1 MKYQKKTFSNGMK
14 GIVAPLKETKT
25 ITLLVLVKVGSRYEN
40 ANVNGVSHFIEHMMF
55 KGTKRRPTT
64 LEISKELD
72 GIGAEFNAFTGKD
85 HTGYYIKANFE
96 KTELVFDILSDAL
109 INSQFDLTELNRERK
124 VIEEEINMY
133 RDNPQMHIGSLFEEL
148 VYGEKSFLGQ
158 QISGPKSVIRNVTR
172 QQMMQ
177 FKRSFY
183 KPKNTL
189 VVVAGNISPTKG
201 FNLIQNY
208 FKFPKEAKKVPVF
221 KKSVTK
227 QTCPQIKLEFRK
239 TEQAQLCIGFP
250 AYSYFHKD
258 VDALALLNIILGGN
272 MSSRLFI
279 NIRERQGLCYLVRS
293 SANIYEDV
301 GNMVVQAGLDR
312 KRVKQATRAIL
323 KVVQDVKQNGV
334 TDEELT
340 KSKDFLRGKLTIE
353 MEDSES
359 IAGWYGAQ
367 QLLKN
372 QTLTIEEKFKS
383 IQKVTLNDIKRVAND
398 IFKTQLINLVII
410 GPFSKSSEFT
420 PLLKV

>member
-1 MKYQKKTFSNGMK
+1 MKYQKKNFANGMK

-25 ITLLVLVKVGSRYEN
+25 ITLLVLVRVGSRYES

-55 KGTKRRPTT
+55 KGTKRRPST

-85 HTGYYIKANFE
+85 HTGYYIKANYE

-109 INSQFDLTELNRERK
+109 INSQFDATELNRERK

-133 RDNPQMHIGSLFEEL
+133 QDNPQMYVDTLFEEL

-177 FKRSFY
+177 FKKSYY

-201 FNLIQNY
+201 FNLIEKY
-208 FKFPKEAKKVPVF
+208 FKFSKETQKVPAF
-221 KKSVTK
+221 KKAVVNQSNPRV
-227 QTCPQIKLEFRK
+227 KLQFRK

-258 VDALALLNIILGGN
+258 VNALALLNIILGGN

-279 NIRERQGLCYLVRS
+279 NLRERQGLCYLIRS
-293 SANIYEDV
+293 SANLYEDT
-301 GNMVVQAGLDR
+301 GNFVVQAGLDR
-312 KRVKQATRAIL
+312 KRVKQAISAVL
-323 KVVQDVKQNGV
+323 KVIADVKQNGV
-334 TDEELT
+334 TEEELK

-359 IAGWYGAQ
+359 IAGWYGSQ

-372 QTLTIEEKFKS
+372 QTHTLEEKLRSIDKVTLKS
-383 IQKVTLNDIKRVAND
+383 IQKVAND
-398 IFKTQLINLVII
+398 LFKTQLLNLVII
-410 GPFSKSSEFT
+410 GPFSKNSEFT